1 MIKNVKIAVVED
13 NNLIRDFIVDT
24 LMFSVNREII
34 SFENAISAWGYF
46 DKKDNPDIIISDV
59 EMPGMDGLELLDKV
73 KTQFPKKVFIVMS
86 GNPSYEKRAKELGA
100 DAFLS
105 KPFSIED
112 LFSLVELYVVG
123 KN

>member
-34 SFENAISAWGYF
+34 SFENATSAWGYF
-46 DKKDNPDIIISDV
+46 DKKNNPDIIISDV

>member
-73 KTQFPKKVFIVMS
+73 KTQYPKKIFIVMS

-100 DAFLS
+100 DAFLP